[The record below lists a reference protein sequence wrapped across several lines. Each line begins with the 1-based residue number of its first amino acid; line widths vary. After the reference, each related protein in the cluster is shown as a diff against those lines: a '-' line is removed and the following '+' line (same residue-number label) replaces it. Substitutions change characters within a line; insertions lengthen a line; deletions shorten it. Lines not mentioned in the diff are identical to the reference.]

1 MKIVTAAVAVARP
14 YALLWFITLPVVTM
28 AIWLQGDDV
37 EWARVALLVFSL
49 VCMDA
54 GLSTWNDLA
63 DVRTDAA
70 SSELHRSERP
80 LVTGQLSER
89 WARFQILLLELIGMG
104 LALAF
109 YPILAIFFAP
119 LIAYAWLYSGP
130 REMKASSG
138 WLEHLIA
145 KMMWPFIYQ
154 LFWLVVW
161 PGMFLVVSVAL
172 DAFPPTTWLY
182 VAGNVFFMGFAEIL
196 NRSVNE
202 TLPRTV
208 ITGGTALGS
217 LLAMAVLGGDVVRPF
232 ALIMLFG
239 LVVGTFSSIFV
250 ASPVLLEIERRWP
263 GPHARGLRTEGR
275 KPAGAPA
282 RKTQPVA

>member
-1 MKIVTAAVAVARP
+1 MKNVTAAVAVARP

-37 EWARVALLVFSL
+37 EWARVALLIFSL

-138 WLEHLIA
+138 RLEHLIA
-145 KMMWPFIYQ
+145 KVMWPFIYQ

-161 PGMFLVVSVAL
+161 PGMFLVVSIAL

-196 NRSVNE
+196 AKDLRDLENDSL
-202 TLPRTV
+202 TDKRTV
-208 ITGGTALGS
+208 PV
-217 LLAMAVLGGDVVRPF
+217 AVGVDLSTTLCLVGFGLGGLLWIL
-232 ALIMLFG
+232 A
-239 LVVGTFSSIFV
+239 SIFRDDWNV
-250 ASPVLLEIERRWP
+250 GLTMALSVVLLLWMGRATLLSLSLRRSYSN
-263 GPHARGLRTEGR
+263 R
-275 KPAGAPA
+275 AG
-282 RKTQPVA
+282 T